1 MIISV
6 KFGNTYT
13 AGKFIDFVKY
23 MMAFNNMADDR
34 ELYQII
40 QIFIWMV

>member
-6 KFGNTYT
+6 KFGKTYT
-13 AGKFIDFVKY
+13 AGKFNFVKY